1 MVQKNPIIS
10 NPNVS
15 VDCVVFGFDGA
26 DLKVLLVERYRR
38 DNLDFQD
45 DTLVLPGDLINNNE
59 DLNEAA
65 SRVLYDLTGL
75 TKIFLQQIG
84 AFGSPKRLSKPKDI
98 AWLDAVRMNPEARVI
113 TIGYYALI
121 NIKNYKVRPS
131 SFAKHV
137 VWRGY
142 NEVGELGFDHN
153 DILEKAIHNLRD
165 QLYREP
171 IGFELLP
178 SHFSLHQLYSLYNEI
193 MGGEIDRRNFRRRI
207 LKTGF
212 LKETEEY
219 QEGVPHKPARLYT
232 LIPEEF
238 EHASKNNFKFY

>member
-1 MVQKNPIIS
+1 MVQKNSIIS

-26 DLKVLLVERYRR
+26 DLKVLLVERYGR

-45 DTLVLPGDLINNNE
+45 DTLVLPGDLINNHE

-121 NIKNYKVRPS
+121 NIKNYKVRVKL
-131 SFAKHV
+131 FNKLKD
-137 VWRGY
+137 
-142 NEVGELGFDHN
+142 LGFKIPSIISPHAY
-153 DILEKAIHNLRD
+153 ISKHAI
-165 QLYREP
+165 
-171 IGFELLP
+171 IGQGTIVMHGATINAGALIGKNCIINTNPFLLKKDRYAIFYKNKN
-178 SHFSLHQLYSLYNEI
+178 SH
-193 MGGEIDRRNFRRRI
+193 
-207 LKTGF
+207 
-212 LKETEEY
+212 
-219 QEGVPHKPARLYT
+219 
-232 LIPEEF
+232 
-238 EHASKNNFKFY
+238 

>member
-1 MVQKNPIIS
+1 MAELTPIRY

-45 DTLVLPGDLINNNE
+45 DTMVLPGDLINDNE
-59 DLNEAA
+59 DLDDAA
-65 SRVLYDLTGL
+65 TRVLFDLTGL
-75 TKIFLQQIG
+75 TKIFLEQIG
-84 AFGSPKRLSKPKDI
+84 AFGHPNRLSKPKDV
-98 AWLDAVRMNPEARVI
+98 AWLEAVRLNPEARVI
-113 TIGYYALI
+113 TIGYYALV

-137 VWRGY
+137 VWRDY
-142 NEVGELGFDHN
+142 NEVEELGFDHN
-153 DILEKAIHNLRD
+153 DILDRAIHNLRD
-165 QLYREP
+165 RLYREP

-178 SHFSLHQLYSLYNEI
+178 PHFSLHQLYSLYNEI
-193 MGGEIDRRNFRRRI
+193 MGGGIDRRNFRRRM

-212 LKETEEY
+212 LKETEQY

-232 LIPEEF
+232 FVPEEF
-238 EHASKNNFKFY
+238 ETASKNNFKFY

>member
-131 SFAKHV
+131 SFAKQSKPYRV
-137 VWRGY
+137 KSKTSYYPSMSAAFSTSMEFSSSQAVCR
-142 NEVGELGFDHN
+142 VGMLM
-153 DILEKAIHNLRD
+153 
-165 QLYREP
+165 
-171 IGFELLP
+171 
-178 SHFSLHQLYSLYNEI
+178 SSS
-193 MGGEIDRRNFRRRI
+193 
-207 LKTGF
+207 
-212 LKETEEY
+212 
-219 QEGVPHKPARLYT
+219 ARCRSS
-232 LIPEEF
+232 I
-238 EHASKNNFKFY
+238 